1 MCVLVLVC
9 ADMVGWGKGCRT
21 GATGVSF
28 GAHIIAHANRFDTHT
43 NPQYRDDWMC
53 RRTLAQINE
62 QLPHKQ
68 RNGVADGRNR
78 GIITSTRKT

>member
-28 GAHIIAHANRFDTHT
+28 GAHIIAHANRFDMHM
-43 NPQYRDDWMC
+43 NPQDC
-53 RRTLAQINE
+53 R
-62 QLPHKQ
+62 
-68 RNGVADGRNR
+68 V
-78 GIITSTRKT
+78 